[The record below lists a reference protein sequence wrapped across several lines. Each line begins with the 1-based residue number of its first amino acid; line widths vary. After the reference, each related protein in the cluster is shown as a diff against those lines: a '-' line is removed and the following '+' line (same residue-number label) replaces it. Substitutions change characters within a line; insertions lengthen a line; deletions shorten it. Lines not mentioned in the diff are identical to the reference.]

1 VEVSLV
7 RKRLQT
13 AIEHARQQAQQRRQ
27 RVADAERAYAQ
38 FLDNIAIPVAR
49 MLQNALKSE
58 GLPFT
63 LFTPGGGLRLAADR
77 GRDDY
82 VELQLDTSGDVPQVI
97 GHISRTRGSR
107 TFETERPLKPGASPD
122 AVTESDVLEF
132 LVQTLEP
139 WL

>member
-7 RKRLQT
+7 RKRLQS
-13 AIEHARQQAQQRRQ
+13 AIEQARQRAQQRRQ
-27 RVADAERAYAQ
+27 RVAEAERAYAQ
-38 FLDNIAIPVAR
+38 FLDNVAVPVAR
-49 MLQNALKSE
+49 MLQNALKAE
-58 GLPFT
+58 GVPFT
-63 LFTPGGGLRLAADR
+63 LFTPSGTLRLAADR

-82 VELQLDTSGDVPQVI
+82 VELQLDVSGDEPEVVALV
-97 GHISRTRGSR
+97 SRTRGSR
-107 TFETERPLKPGASPD
+107 TITTERPIKPGMPPE